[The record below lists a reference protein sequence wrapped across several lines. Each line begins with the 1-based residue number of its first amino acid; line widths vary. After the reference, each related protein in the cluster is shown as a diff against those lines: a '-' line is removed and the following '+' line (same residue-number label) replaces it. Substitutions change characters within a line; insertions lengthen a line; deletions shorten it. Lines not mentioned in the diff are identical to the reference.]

1 MNMKTPTHDEHGSRC
16 SCRILAETVGC
27 KPEAIAFSFCQAVLM
42 KRWVVECN
50 HGCMDKAPASKL
62 RACESSAPPRAG
74 RRERDGCR
82 CERHEMCGA

>member
-1 MNMKTPTHDEHGSRC
+1 MTMKTPARDEHGSRC
-16 SCRILAETVGC
+16 SCRILAEVVGC

-62 RACESSAPPRAG
+62 SSKW
-74 RRERDGCR
+74 
-82 CERHEMCGA
+82 HETGPIDPVKAILIMNEQE

>member
-1 MNMKTPTHDEHGSRC
+1 MKTPTHDEHGSRC

-62 RACESSAPPRAG
+62 SSKLLRETPRCNG
-74 RRERDGCR
+74 VGIPSPLGDWEDVKG
-82 CERHEMCGA
+82 